1 MVYNDHDASDRYF
14 DEILTYLTNILIGVI
29 STTRLYNASKLTDNL
44 RSLVIQQWLQGAK
57 RDKIAGDNGLSAG
70 AVTNIV
76 NEWRHALGFSAAD
89 GLRELA
95 VTLKKIGISAAQ
107 CALGFRVAVTM
118 NRLGVKE
125 DNFESFM
132 SDVYNR
138 GKNVGLTPESIAS
151 HLANLIEFSKTMP
164 VSQIPDFIQKL
175 KEQVKMLQED
185 KSTSEARCLSALSK
199 ENTTTVELKSYS
211 DLKKELASY
220 GISINDDH
228 IPKFAK
234 VVYGIS
240 QKGYDVSKVIEEF
253 SDLESTR
260 KDYRFYQESIL
271 ELVSKYKH
279 LEQECTTLEE
289 HVKSYNQKLSLYD
302 ELKAMGFGL
311 KELKLLRNTINE
323 IAEANK
329 IPADQAQQ
337 KFYKDIEEHY
347 DDKLGFELQLN
358 KLRSEISTINMNLS
372 VSRTALLAQ
381 PLVAPPLQRLF
392 SKGVVEQDIIELANL
407 FERSHR
413 DGDSSTHIDKLRNII
428 DELQRQKQ
436 GVDEQN
442 QKILSVLAYSK
453 PLVEFL
459 DGSDHSFS
467 SDEDSVKILS
477 MIAFA
482 LCILYFRYVG
492 AEKLVD
498 DDLKLFVSLSKD
510 AASISELKMTVI
522 KALSFDSQIGYQVQC

>member
-1 MVYNDHDASDRYF
+1 LH
-14 DEILTYLTNILIGVI
+14 
-29 STTRLYNASKLTDNL
+29 K
-44 RSLVIQQWLQGAK
+44 Q
-57 RDKIAGDNGLSAG
+57 
-70 AVTNIV
+70 
-76 NEWRHALGFSAAD
+76 
-89 GLRELA
+89 
-95 VTLKKIGISAAQ
+95 
-107 CALGFRVAVTM
+107 
-118 NRLGVKE
+118 
-125 DNFESFM
+125 
-132 SDVYNR
+132 
-138 GKNVGLTPESIAS
+138 
-151 HLANLIEFSKTMP
+151 
-164 VSQIPDFIQKL
+164 
-175 KEQVKMLQED
+175 
-185 KSTSEARCLSALSK
+185 
-199 ENTTTVELKSYS
+199 
-211 DLKKELASY
+211 
-220 GISINDDH
+220 
-228 IPKFAK
+228 
-234 VVYGIS
+234 
-240 QKGYDVSKVIEEF
+240 
-253 SDLESTR
+253 
-260 KDYRFYQESIL
+260 
-271 ELVSKYKH
+271 
-279 LEQECTTLEE
+279 
-289 HVKSYNQKLSLYD
+289 
-302 ELKAMGFGL
+302 
-311 KELKLLRNTINE
+311 
-323 IAEANK
+323 NK
-329 IPADQAQQ
+329 IPQDQAQQ

-413 DGDSSTHIDKLRNII
+413 DGDSSTNIDKLRNII